1 MIKHFAYT
9 LLLAALVACKGKPTE
24 TTTPEASNSTA
35 SIDYT
40 CVPLKKAGRIL
51 PNHTVADIEQLF
63 GKENIGIDSLFAE
76 GEFVGLRSVV
86 NKGKADEIFISWEE
100 DKPPFKKIMSV
111 EVAQNNSPYKT
122 EEGIGVG
129 SSIAD
134 IQTKLNGG
142 KPFTFSGFG
151 WDYGG
156 GCCFSEGVSEKLR
169 HVSFRLDMQEN
180 DYQKFTEEENRQ
192 FMGDQSVSSDLPI
205 FKQKAMPVAMTMMV
219 TLNEYQ
225 PKD

>member
-1 MIKHFAYT
+1 MIKNFAYT
-9 LLLAALVACKGKPTE
+9 LLLATLVACKGKSTE
-24 TTTPEASNSTA
+24 TTTTDATTTTT
-35 SIDYT
+35 DYT

-51 PNHTVADIEQLF
+51 PNHAMADIEQLF
-63 GKENIGIDSLFAE
+63 GKENIGIDSMFAE

-86 NKGKADEIFISWEE
+86 NKAKADEIFISWEE

-111 EVAQNNSPYKT
+111 EVTQPNSPYKT

-129 SSIAD
+129 STVAD
-134 IQTKLNGG
+134 IQAKLNDG

-156 GCCFSEGVSEKLR
+156 GCCFGEGISEKLR
-169 HVSFRLDMQEN
+169 RVSFRLDMQEN
-180 DYQKFTEEENRQ
+180 DYQKFTEDENRQ
-192 FMGDQSVSSDLPI
+192 FIGDQSVPSDLPI
-205 FKQKAMPVAMTMMV
+205 FKQKAMPVVMTMMV

-225 PKD
+225 SKD

>member
-1 MIKHFAYT
+1 MIKNFTYA
-9 LLLAALVACKGKPTE
+9 LLMATLVACKGKSTE
-24 TTTPEASNSTA
+24 TTPTEATSTTTT
-35 SIDYT
+35 DYT

-111 EVAQNNSPYKT
+111 EVAQQNSLYKT

-129 SSIAD
+129 STTGD
-134 IQTKLNGG
+134 IQTKLNAG

-169 HVSFRLDMQEN
+169 HVNFRLDMKEA
-180 DYQKFTEEENRQ
+180 DYEKFTEDEKNK
-192 FMGDQSVSSDLPI
+192 FLGDQSVSSDLPI
-205 FKQKAMPVAMTMMV
+205 FQQKAMPVAMTMMV